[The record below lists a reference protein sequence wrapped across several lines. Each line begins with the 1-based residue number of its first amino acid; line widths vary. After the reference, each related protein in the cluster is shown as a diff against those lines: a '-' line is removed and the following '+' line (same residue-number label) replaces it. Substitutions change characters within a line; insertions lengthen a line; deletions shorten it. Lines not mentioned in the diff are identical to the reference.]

1 MYFVSEVIMCRR
13 ETKSIYNLVMEL
25 PRTCLNHPITILFV
39 TFNLQW
45 RLSLGSFQDRIAD
58 YQPLFGKR
66 ARARP
71 PKAHTWPAL
80 FWKFWSLSV
89 FHPGTSLT
97 DCLKTSNKL
106 LWKFK
111 SYRRAPC
118 PIIFLERYNWI
129 LQIVFWPKLFRKI
142 LFMTC
147 MSENSRFFRRNCFH
161 KFR

>member
-66 ARARP
+66 ARALCCQHFRKP
-71 PKAHTWPAL
+71 FFKVQR
-80 FWKFWSLSV
+80 KSLNICIDPMQKCLPLYYSFV
-89 FHPGTSLT
+89 LIQISLT
-97 DCLKTSNKL
+97 NLVFETKIVRNL
-106 LWKFK
+106 L
-111 SYRRAPC
+111 SRTR
-118 PIIFLERYNWI
+118 LVR
-129 LQIVFWPKLFRKI
+129 LFFNTDKRI
-142 LFMTC
+142 M
-147 MSENSRFFRRNCFH
+147 
-161 KFR
+161 